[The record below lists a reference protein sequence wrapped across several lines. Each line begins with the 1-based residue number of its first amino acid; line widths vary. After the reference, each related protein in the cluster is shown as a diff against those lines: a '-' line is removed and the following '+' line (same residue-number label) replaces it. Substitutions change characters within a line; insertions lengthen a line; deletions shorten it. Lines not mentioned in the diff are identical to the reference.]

1 MVGGKV
7 LAVIGCRVGGRQAE
21 AGLPW
26 LLLLCGWLPAAR
38 LSSLLMTLSLGRGG
52 DGWDYL
58 SLSLSLQ
65 LILQPPSC
73 ACCPL
78 SSLVFFFFSS
88 TNTMFHSLPT
98 SVPASLTVLPV
109 YLWVFPQSLSL
120 PRPTTHQPTHPP
132 PPSGLEWRFLNS
144 ATF

>member
-58 SLSLSLQ
+58 SLSLSLFN
-65 LILQPPSC
+65 SYSN
-73 ACCPL
+73 PL
-78 SSLVFFFFSS
+78 PVPVVLFLLLFFSS
-88 TNTMFHSLPT
+88 SPPPT
-98 SVPASLTVLPV
+98 QCFTL
-109 YLWVFPQSLSL
+109 FRHQSLHLLQSFQSIYGFFLSL
-120 PRPTTHQPTHPP
+120 SPSHAQPPTNPPTHTHP
-132 PPSGLEWRFLNS
+132 LVLNGG
-144 ATF
+144 F